1 MGCLA
6 GKTLEGVRKSQ
17 QLCGGSDGETLT
29 KGSVEV
35 GEWASQPGSV
45 LLFQQ
50 PLLKGIP
57 YQGGT
62 ARQTELGH
70 QP

>member
-6 GKTLEGVRKSQ
+6 GKTLARVRKNR
-17 QLCGGSDGETLT
+17 QLSEEFDGETLT
-29 KGSVEV
+29 KGSLKV

-50 PLLKGIP
+50 PLLKGIAH
-57 YQGGT
+57 QGCP
-62 ARQTELGH
+62 ARQAELGH
-70 QP
+70 